1 MCLLSYIRLC
11 KYKLG
16 VVMARDQG
24 RRKIL
29 FLCTGNSARSIFG
42 EYFMNRIG
50 RNRFEA
56 YSAGSQPAGT
66 VNPFALRVLRD
77 MYNIDASQA
86 RSKSWDEFKDLSFDF
101 VITVCDGARE
111 SCPIFPGQPIVA
123 HWGILDPALATGN
136 DEQKLRRFKDAA
148 LQIHRRIDLF
158 CALPIEK
165 LERLKLA
172 KLVREIG
179 DNERKKEKENH
190 GRANESP
197 PGTQR
202 QRA

>member
-1 MCLLSYIRLC
+1 
-11 KYKLG
+11 
-16 VVMARDQG
+16 MAKEQD

-29 FLCTGNSARSIFG
+29 FLCTGNSARSIFA

-50 RNRFEA
+50 KNRFEA
-56 YSAGSQPAGT
+56 CSAGSAPTGT
-66 VNPFALRVLRD
+66 VNPFALRILRH

-86 RSKSWDEFKDLSFDF
+86 RSKSWDEFKDQAFDF

-123 HWGILDPALATGN
+123 HWGIPDPALATGN
-136 DEQKLRRFKDAA
+136 DEEKLRRFKDVA

-172 KLVREIG
+172 KLVQEIG
-179 DNERKKEKENH
+179 DKEKTKEEETH
-190 GRANESP
+190 GPAS
-197 PGTQR
+197 
-202 QRA
+202 

>member
-1 MCLLSYIRLC
+1 
-11 KYKLG
+11 
-16 VVMARDQG
+16 MAKDRF

-101 VITVCDGARE
+101 VVTVCDGARE

-123 HWGILDPALATGN
+123 HWGIPDPASAAGN
-136 DEQKLRRFKDAA
+136 DEEKLRRFKDAA

-165 LERLKLA
+165 LDRLKLT
-172 KLVREIG
+172 KLMQEMG
-179 DNERKKEKENH
+179 DKERTKEEETH
-190 GRANESP
+190 GPAS
-197 PGTQR
+197 
-202 QRA
+202 

>member
-1 MCLLSYIRLC
+1 MTKDHVRH
-11 KYKLG
+11 
-16 VVMARDQG
+16 
-24 RRKIL
+24 KIL

-50 RNRFEA
+50 SNRFVA

-86 RSKSWDEFKDLSFDF
+86 RSKSWDEFKDLAFDF
-101 VITVCDGARE
+101 VITVCDSARE

-123 HWGILDPALATGN
+123 HWGIPDPALATGN
-136 DEQKLRRFKDAA
+136 EEEKLRRFKDAA
-148 LQIHRRIDLF
+148 LQIYRRIDLF

-165 LERLKLA
+165 LDRLKLA
-172 KLVREIG
+172 KLVQEIG
-179 DNERKKEKENH
+179 DKERTKEEETH
-190 GRANESP
+190 APAS
-197 PGTQR
+197 
-202 QRA
+202 

>member
-1 MCLLSYIRLC
+1 
-11 KYKLG
+11 
-16 VVMARDQG
+16 MAKEQS

-29 FLCTGNSARSIFG
+29 FLCTGNSARSIFA

-50 RNRFEA
+50 KNRFEA
-56 YSAGSQPAGT
+56 YSAGSAPTGT
-66 VNPFALRVLRD
+66 VNPFALRILQH

-86 RSKSWDEFKDLSFDF
+86 RSKSWDEFKDLAFDF

-123 HWGILDPALATGN
+123 HWGIPDPALATGN

-172 KLVREIG
+172 KLVQEIG
-179 DNERKKEKENH
+179 DQEKTKEEETH
-190 GRANESP
+190 GPAS
-197 PGTQR
+197 
-202 QRA
+202 

>member
-1 MCLLSYIRLC
+1 
-11 KYKLG
+11 
-16 VVMARDQG
+16 MAKEQD

-29 FLCTGNSARSIFG
+29 FLCTGNSARSIFA

-86 RSKSWDEFKDLSFDF
+86 RSKSWDEFKDLAFDF
-101 VITVCDGARE
+101 VITVCDSARE

-123 HWGILDPALATGN
+123 HWGIPDPAL
-136 DEQKLRRFKDAA
+136 
-148 LQIHRRIDLF
+148 
-158 CALPIEK
+158 
-165 LERLKLA
+165 
-172 KLVREIG
+172 G
-179 DNERKKEKENH
+179 D
-190 GRANESP
+190 G
-197 PGTQR
+197 Q
-202 QRA
+202 

>member
-1 MCLLSYIRLC
+1 MCQLSYIRLS
-11 KYKLG
+11 KYELKF
-16 VVMARDQG
+16 VMTKDHVRH
-24 RRKIL
+24 KIL

-50 RNRFEA
+50 SNRFVA

-86 RSKSWDEFKDLSFDF
+86 RSKSWDEFKDLAFDF
-101 VITVCDGARE
+101 VITVCDSARE

-123 HWGILDPALATGN
+123 HWGIPDPALATGN
-136 DEQKLRRFKDAA
+136 EEEKLRRFKDAA
-148 LQIHRRIDLF
+148 LQIYRRIDLF

-165 LERLKLA
+165 LDRLKLA
-172 KLVREIG
+172 KLVQEIG
-179 DNERKKEKENH
+179 DKERTKEEETH
-190 GRANESP
+190 APAS
-197 PGTQR
+197 
-202 QRA
+202 

>member
-1 MCLLSYIRLC
+1 
-11 KYKLG
+11 
-16 VVMARDQG
+16 MARAQI

-29 FLCTGNSARSIFG
+29 FLCTGNSARSIFA

-50 RNRFEA
+50 KNRFEA
-56 YSAGSQPAGT
+56 YSAGSAPTGT
-66 VNPFALRVLRD
+66 VNPFALRILRH

-86 RSKSWDEFKDLSFDF
+86 RSKSWDEFKDLAFDF

-123 HWGILDPALATGN
+123 HWGIPDPASAAGN

-148 LQIHRRIDLF
+148 LQIRRRIDLF

-172 KLVREIG
+172 KLVQEIG
-179 DNERKKEKENH
+179 DKEKTKEEETH
-190 GRANESP
+190 GPAS
-197 PGTQR
+197 
-202 QRA
+202 

>member
-1 MCLLSYIRLC
+1 MCLSSYIRLN
-11 KYKLG
+11 KYELG

-29 FLCTGNSARSIFG
+29 FLCTGNSARSIFA
-42 EYFMNRIG
+42 EYFMNRTG
-50 RNRFEA
+50 KNRFEA

-86 RSKSWDEFKDLSFDF
+86 RSKSWDEFKDLAFDF
-101 VITVCDGARE
+101 VITVCDSARE
-111 SCPIFPGQPIVA
+111 SCPVFPGQPIVA
-123 HWGILDPALATGN
+123 HWGIPDPASAAGN

-165 LERLKLA
+165 LDRLKLTN
-172 KLVREIG
+172 LVQEIG
-179 DNERKKEKENH
+179 DKERTKEEETH
-190 GRANESP
+190 GPAS
-197 PGTQR
+197 
-202 QRA
+202 